1 MSLYAQS
8 EDASNRAREI
18 LVSYDEYQQIV
29 ARKAEKLRTDAH
41 TIMLEKI
48 ILKPGRREVILTL
61 RFPDE
66 EFYRAKVDIDRG
78 LVLWIRN
85 YLESES

>member
-8 EDASNRAREI
+8 EDASNKAREI
-18 LVSYDEYQQIV
+18 LVSYDEYRQIV
-29 ARKAEKLRTDAH
+29 TRKAEKLRTNDH
-41 TIMLEKI
+41 TILLERI

-61 RFPDE
+61 RFPDD

-85 YLESES
+85 YIESD